1 MNASTAAGNLILVGQ
16 PNVGKSALFHRLTG
30 HYVMVSNYPGTTVE
44 ISRASA
50 RAPIGGFVI
59 DTPGVVTLPPY
70 SDEERVTAR
79 LLLRESI
86 EALVQVGD
94 AKSLRRTLQLSV
106 QLAEMGLPMVLA
118 LNMMDEARALGLAV
132 DAAALSSRLGVPVVM
147 TVATAGE
154 GIEQLVAS
162 LATAQPT
169 RLDLSYPDPVEMAIA
184 QLIPQLPPTARAPRS
199 LALAFLSEDAETEH
213 WLAETLAADAF
224 AQLTAARA
232 TLASATAMPFAE
244 LIHDTRAALI
254 AELLEAAL
262 LRTGP
267 SSHRLGARLGR
278 FAAHPLWGWPIL
290 LGVLYLMYLFVG
302 IFGAGTLVGLLE
314 EGLFG
319 EVINPWVANA
329 AERWLPPLLADFIAG
344 DYGLW
349 TMGATYAIAL
359 ILPIVT
365 TFFLAFGLLEDSGY
379 FSRLVA
385 LSNRVFE
392 RLGLNGKAVLP
403 MVLGL
408 GCVTMATLTTRI
420 LESRRDRI
428 ILTFLL
434 ALAVPCSAQLGVV
447 MGLLAGMS
455 FTATVIWALSV
466 VGMLGVVGW
475 LASRLMPGESTPLMV
490 ELAPM
495 RVPQVTNVIT
505 KTLARLEWY
514 LKEVIPLFLLGTALM
529 FALDKLGALPWLI
542 EAAKPLVTGWLGLPQ
557 EAASAFL
564 MGFLRR
570 DFGATG
576 LFVLSTENL
585 LSARQMVVGMVT
597 ITLFVPCIAS
607 MFMIIKE
614 YGLRIAVLMI
624 ALIMPLAFVVG
635 GALNQFLTLLGWG

>member
-1 MNASTAAGNLILVGQ
+1 MSAAAGNLILVGQ

-50 RAPIGGFVI
+50 RPSIGGWVI

-94 AKSLRRTLQLSV
+94 AKNLRRTLQLSV
-106 QLAEMGLPMVLA
+106 QLAEIGLPMVLA
-118 LNMMDEARALGLAV
+118 LNMMDEARSLGLDV
-132 DAAALSSRLGVPVVM
+132 DAAALSSRLGLPVVK

-154 GIEQLVAS
+154 GIEQLIET
-162 LATAQPT
+162 LANAQPT
-169 RLDLSYPDPVEMAIA
+169 RLQLNYPVAVEEAVR
-184 QLIPQLPPTARAPRS
+184 QLAPLLPHSNRAPRA
-199 LALAFLSEDAETEH
+199 LALAFLSQDGETEH
-213 WLAETLAADAF
+213 WLAETLE
-224 AQLTAARA
+224 
-232 TLASATAMPFAE
+232 AE
-244 LIHDTRAALI
+244 TYERLVRERAALAATQESSHADLI
-254 AELLEAAL
+254 HATRASFVAELLEAAL
-262 LRTGP
+262 LISDASGN
-267 SSHRLGARLGR
+267 RLGARLGR

-329 AERWLPPLLADFIAG
+329 AERWLPPFLADFIAG
-344 DYGLW
+344 EYGLW

-420 LESRRDRI
+420 LESRRDRL

-455 FTATVIWALSV
+455 FTATLIWAMTV
-466 VGMLGVVGW
+466 VGILGVVGW
-475 LASRLMPGESTPLMV
+475 IAGRFVPGEATPLMV

-495 RVPQVTNVIT
+495 RVPQVTNVIA

-529 FALDKLGALPWLI
+529 FALDKLGVLPWLI

-576 LFVLSTENL
+576 LFVLSSEDL
-585 LSARQMVVGMVT
+585 LTARQMVVGMVT

-607 MFMIIKE
+607 MFMIVKE
-614 YGLRIAVLMI
+614 YGLRIAALMI
-624 ALIMPLAFVVG
+624 LLIMPLAFLIG
-635 GALNQFLTLLGWG
+635 GALNQLLTLMGWG